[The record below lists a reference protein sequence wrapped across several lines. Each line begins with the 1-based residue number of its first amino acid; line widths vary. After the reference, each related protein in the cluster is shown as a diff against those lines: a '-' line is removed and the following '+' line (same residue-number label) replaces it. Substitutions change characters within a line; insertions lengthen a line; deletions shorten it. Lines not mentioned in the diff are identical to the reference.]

1 MAIPVSQVEVFM
13 IVRRLFPYVLAAFG
27 LTGAVCHAQQSFDD
41 TDADRALRH
50 QSVEWQMVAPHLPSL
65 TTGSPDALMTAG
77 DVLRAR
83 RMPED
88 ALDYYRAAA
97 QRGAGQAKM
106 LNRIGVTLMELHDNA
121 QARACFQR
129 ALQLAGRDAEVWN
142 NLGAAEF
149 IGGDYRSS
157 IQDYKRA
164 VKLNKKAAV
173 FRSNLGTAYFEVKD
187 FESAEKQF
195 GTAIK
200 LDPTVFDQGNASG
213 IEARVLSSADRG
225 RFCFEMA
232 RLAAQRGKDA
242 EVMDWLA
249 KSVES
254 GFDLRYE
261 MSNDRSLA
269 AYRADPRV
277 AVLIKNAKVMRAG
290 LVAAAGPVPA
300 LPAEA
305 PKAN

>member
-1 MAIPVSQVEVFM
+1 M
-13 IVRRLFPYVLAAFG
+13 IVRRLFSFALALSLFAS
-27 LTGAVCHAQQSFDD
+27 AACRAQQAYTDS
-41 TDADRALRH
+41 DADRTLRH
-50 QSVEWQMVAPHLPSL
+50 QSADWQIVAPHLPSL
-65 TTGSPDALMTAG
+65 TTGSPDALTTAG

-97 QRGAGQAKM
+97 QRGADHARM

-121 QARACFQR
+121 QARACFER
-129 ALQLAGRDAEVWN
+129 ALQLSGKDAEVWN

-149 IGGDYRSS
+149 IGGDYKRS
-157 IQDYKRA
+157 IQDYKHA
-164 VKLNKKAAV
+164 VKLNKNAAV

-187 FESAEKQF
+187 FESAEHQF
-195 GTAIK
+195 VAALKI
-200 LDPTVFDQGNASG
+200 DPAVFEQGNASG
-213 IEARVLSSADRG
+213 IEARVLSSVDRG

-249 KSVES
+249 KAVES
-254 GFDLRYE
+254 GFDVRYE

-269 AYRADPRV
+269 PYRGDPRV
-277 AVLIKNAKVMRAG
+277 SVLIRNAKIMRAG
-290 LVAAAGPVPA
+290 QVAASGPAPA
-300 LPAEA
+300 LPAET

>member
-1 MAIPVSQVEVFM
+1 MANPEAQVEVF
-13 IVRRLFPYVLAAFG
+13 IVRRLFSLVLAVSG
-27 LTGAVCHAQQSFDD
+27 LAGVACHAQQTYVD
-41 TDADRALRH
+41 TDADRTARH
-50 QSVEWQMVAPHLPSL
+50 QSEAWQMVAPHLPSL
-65 TTGSPDALMTAG
+65 TTGNPDALMVAG

-97 QRGAGQAKM
+97 QHGASEPKM
-106 LNRIGVTLMELHDNA
+106 LNRIGVTLMELHDGK
-121 QARACFQR
+121 QARQCFQR
-129 ALQLAGRDAEVWN
+129 ALQLSGKNSEIWN
-142 NLGAAEF
+142 NLGAAEY

-173 FRSNLGTAYFEVKD
+173 FHSNLGTAYFEVKD

-195 GTAIK
+195 IAALK
-200 LDPTVFDQGNASG
+200 LDPAIFEQSNSSG
-213 IEARVLSSADRG
+213 IEARVLTSEDRG

-232 RLAAQRGKDA
+232 RLSAQRGKDA

-249 KSVES
+249 KAVES

-261 MSNDRSLA
+261 LSKDRSLA
-269 AYRADPRV
+269 AYQADPRV
-277 AVLIKNAKVMRAG
+277 AVLIKNAKTLRAG
-290 LVAAAGPVPA
+290 FIAASGPAPA
-300 LPAEA
+300 LPAEM
-305 PKAN
+305 PKPN

>member
-1 MAIPVSQVEVFM
+1 M
-13 IVRRLFPYVLAAFG
+13 IARRLFSFVFAFSCIAVSG
-27 LTGAVCHAQQSFDD
+27 LTGSVCCAQHSYTD
-41 TDADRALRH
+41 TDADRTLRH
-50 QSVEWQMVAPHLPSL
+50 ESAEWRTVSPHLPSL
-65 TTGSPDALMTAG
+65 TTGSPDALITAG

-88 ALDYYRAAA
+88 ALDYYRAAT
-97 QRGAGQAKM
+97 QRGAGEAVM
-106 LNRIGVTLMELHDNA
+106 LNRIGVTLMELHDNV
-121 QARACFQR
+121 QARMCFER
-129 ALQLAGRDAEVWN
+129 ALQLSGKDAQIWN

-149 IGGDYRSS
+149 IGGNYHGS

-173 FRSNLGTAYFEVKD
+173 FHSNLGTAYFEVKD

-195 GTAIK
+195 VAALK
-200 LDPTVFDQGNASG
+200 LDPAVFEQGNASG
-213 IEARVLSSADRG
+213 IEARVLSSVDRG

-249 KSVES
+249 KAVES
-254 GFDLRYE
+254 GFDVRYE
-261 MSNDRSLA
+261 MSNDRVLA
-269 AYRADPRV
+269 AYRTDPRV
-277 AVLIKNAKVMRAG
+277 AVLFKNAKAMRAG
-290 LVAAAGPVPA
+290 QVAAAGPAPA

-305 PKAN
+305 PKPN

>member
-1 MAIPVSQVEVFM
+1 M
-13 IVRRLFPYVLAAFG
+13 IVRRLCSFLLAVSA
-27 LTGAVCHAQQSFDD
+27 LAGAASHAQQPFTD
-41 TDADRALRH
+41 TDADRQTRH
-50 QSVEWQMVAPHLPSL
+50 QSADWQAVAPHLPSL
-65 TTGSPDALMTAG
+65 TTGAPDALVTAG

-88 ALDYYRAAA
+88 ALDFYRAATL
-97 QRGAGQAKM
+97 RGANQVTM
-106 LNRIGVTLMELHDNA
+106 LNRIGVTLMELHDTA
-121 QARACFQR
+121 QARACFER
-129 ALQLAGRDAEVWN
+129 ALHLSGKDAEVWN

-149 IGGDYRSS
+149 IRGDYKTS
-157 IQDYKRA
+157 IQDYKHA

-195 GTAIK
+195 VTALK
-200 LDPTVFDQGNASG
+200 LDPTVFDQGNGSG
-213 IEARVLSSADRG
+213 VEARVLSSIDRG

-242 EVMDWLA
+242 EVIDWLA

-254 GFDLRYE
+254 GFDLRTE
-261 MSNDRSLA
+261 MSSDRPLA
-269 AYRADPRV
+269 PYRADPRV
-277 AVLIKNAKVMRAG
+277 EVLLKNAKTMRAG
-290 LVAAAGPVPA
+290 FIAAAGPAPT

-305 PKAN
+305 TKP